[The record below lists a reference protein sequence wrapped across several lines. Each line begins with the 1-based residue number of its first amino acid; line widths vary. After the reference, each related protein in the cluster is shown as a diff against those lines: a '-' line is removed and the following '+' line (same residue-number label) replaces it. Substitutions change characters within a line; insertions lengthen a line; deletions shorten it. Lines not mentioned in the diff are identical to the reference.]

1 MGRRLLKILALLI
14 LPFGIT
20 MSFLI
25 LNYGGNVSLGLDYF
39 STYTR
44 PYYNMRFMAAT
55 AVAISNANAAIE
67 RLNSAIEHIEKGM
80 LSQASQEVEEAGKF
94 ISAFEE
100 ALPKVEEEIYSE
112 ESRQAYSSM
121 RGMLDAEKE
130 CYLYLK
136 QILRKAR
143 TGEDY
148 SEEMRRYNSAAM
160 RYTAY
165 ASAVFEFQKRAT
177 GVVAAR

>member
-1 MGRRLLKILALLI
+1 MERRLIKLLVLLI

-20 MSFLI
+20 FSFLI

-39 STYTR
+39 STYTQ

-55 AVAISNANAAIE
+55 AVAISNSNAAIE
-67 RLNSAIEHIEKGM
+67 RLNLAIEYIEKGM
-80 LSQASQEVEEAGKF
+80 LSQASQEVEEAGEF

-100 ALPKVEEEIYSE
+100 ALLKVEEEIYSE

-121 RGMLDAEKE
+121 RVMLDAQKE

-148 SEEMRRYNSAAM
+148 SEEMRRYNRAAM
-160 RYTAY
+160 RYMAH
-165 ASAVFEFQKRAT
+165 ASVVFEFQKHAT
-177 GVVAAR
+177 GVVVAK